1 MNQDTSKKKELT
13 INGTVY
19 AQYIIEKDVMWLKVR
34 KDIVPGDRAESEN
47 LLIELISLVEKK
59 SIPLVSYLNCR

>member
-13 INGTVY
+13 INGIVY

-59 SIPLVSYLNCR
+59 PIPLVSYLNIK